1 MSVGRKH
8 SIFET
13 GGKVYNLRLSFNAMC
28 LFTDN
33 IGPITDIQD
42 KPLPA
47 YRGLIWAGINAY
59 GSQAITVEEAGDLCE
74 SFIEEKGL
82 IKFQETMKAIL
93 NSSWMSDKIVG
104 GTDTGNLT
112 TPKPLPKSS
121 KTTNASL
128 TGSEPSPHPS
138 SGI

>member
-1 MSVGRKH
+1 MSDGRKH

-28 LFTDN
+28 LFTEN
-33 IGPITDIQD
+33 IGPISDIQN

-59 GSQAITVEEAGDLCE
+59 GSQSITIQEAGDLCE

-82 IKFQETMKAIL
+82 VKFQETMKGIL
-93 NSSWMSDKIVG
+93 ESSWMSDKNVG

-112 TPKPLPKSS
+112 KPSPKSS
-121 KTTNASL
+121 KTTSAL
-128 TGSEPSPHPS
+128 HTESETSPLPN
-138 SGI
+138 SGT

>member
-1 MSVGRKH
+1 MSDGRKH
-8 SIFET
+8 SIFEA

-33 IGPITDIQD
+33 IGPISDIQT

-59 GSQAITVEEAGDLCE
+59 GSQTITVAEAGDLCE
-74 SFIEEKGL
+74 TFIEEKGL
-82 IKFQETMKAIL
+82 VKFQETMKSIL
-93 NSSWMSDKIVG
+93 ENSWMSDKNAG
-104 GTDTGNLT
+104 GIDTGNS
-112 TPKPLPKSS
+112 KPSKRSS
-121 KTTNASL
+121 QNTSISP
-128 TGSEPSPHPS
+128 TGSAGSPPPN

>member
-1 MSVGRKH
+1 MSDGRKH
-8 SIFET
+8 SVFEV

-28 LFTDN
+28 LFTEN
-33 IGPITDIQD
+33 IGPITDIQN

-59 GSQAITVEEAGDLCE
+59 GSQTITVQEAGDLCE

-82 IKFQETMKAIL
+82 MKFQETMKAIL
-93 NSSWMSDKIVG
+93 NASWMSDKNVG

-112 TPKPLPKSS
+112 KPSPKLS

-128 TGSEPSPHPS
+128 TGSEPSPRPS
-138 SGI
+138 SGT